1 MLSQSMSDR
10 TQDTMY
16 GFGAGVMLAACAFSL
31 ILPGME
37 AVRQP
42 IALQGG
48 VMVQVG
54 SSIGISISMEG
65 SSTANLLQTADEAM
79 YAAKHA
85 GKGRIVQHSD
95 LAQSSG
101 T

>member
-1 MLSQSMSDR
+1 MKR
-10 TQDTMY
+10 
-16 GFGAGVMLAACAFSL
+16 C
-31 ILPGME
+31 ME

-42 IALQGG
+42 IVLHDGT
-48 VMVQVG
+48 MVQVG

-65 SSTANLLQTADEAM
+65 SSTAALLQSADEAM

-95 LAQSSG
+95 LSQEPGS
-101 T
+101 

>member
-1 MLSQSMSDR
+1 
-10 TQDTMY
+10 
-16 GFGAGVMLAACAFSL
+16 
-31 ILPGME
+31 ME

-54 SSIGISISMEG
+54 CSIGISISVQG

-79 YAAKHA
+79 YEAKHA
-85 GKGRIVQHSD
+85 GKGRIVQHAD
-95 LAQSSG
+95 LAQGPGS
-101 T
+101 